1 MQYAKHR
8 IQVDKD
14 TGKYSQVLVEAKQ
27 LELDYRCLIDKLYL
41 LKISDR
47 KLQISLSKHLSI

>member
-14 TGKYSQVLVEAKQ
+14 IGKYSQVLVEAKQ

>member
-14 TGKYSQVLVEAKQ
+14 TGKCSQVLVEAKQ
-27 LELDYRCLIDKLYL
+27 LELDYRCLIDKL
-41 LKISDR
+41 
-47 KLQISLSKHLSI
+47 H